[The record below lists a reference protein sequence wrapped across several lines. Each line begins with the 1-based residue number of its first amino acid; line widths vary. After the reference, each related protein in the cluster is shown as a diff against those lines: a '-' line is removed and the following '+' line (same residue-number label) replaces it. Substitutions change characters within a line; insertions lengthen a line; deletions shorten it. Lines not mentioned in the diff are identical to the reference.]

1 MGILP
6 MSLDTYN
13 GKVADYADG
22 YRVRSR
28 TGVYKPLV
36 LVVEDHED
44 TRSAM
49 NEVLELKGYTVID
62 TDNGQDAIRHARN
75 AYPDLVLVD
84 LDVPLLYE
92 LVAARQIMK
101 QAQLGVVPF
110 VIVTHEDV
118 LDPAALME
126 VGVRS
131 NEYVTRL
138 SDYQQLENLLDYLLP
153 VEPQA
158 A

>member
-1 MGILP
+1 
-6 MSLDTYN
+6 MSLNTHKS
-13 GKVADYADG
+13 KVADYADW
-22 YRVRSR
+22 YTVRSR

-36 LVVEDHED
+36 LVVGDHED
-44 TRSAM
+44 TRSEM
-49 NEVLELKGYTVID
+49 NEVLELKGYTVIE
-62 TDNGQDAIRHARN
+62 TDNGQDAIRQARN

-92 LVAARQIMK
+92 VVAARQIMK

-110 VIVTHEDV
+110 VIVTHDDV
-118 LDPAALME
+118 VDPAALME
-126 VGVRS
+126 VGVRR

-138 SDYQQLENLLDYLLP
+138 SDYQQLESLLDYLLP
-153 VEPQA
+153 MEPQA